1 MDTNIDSLK
10 RAFPSV
16 DLAYAIAV
24 NSYDVLM
31 KRLDSV
37 DGRLQTMLA
46 LFASITAIVPAAAAG
61 KGLSFHSKWFY
72 LAIGAMALAVVVAAV
87 ARWMGSIKV
96 LDPSMLERDEW
107 LKLSEWEF
115 KNYIIQA
122 AVKAFTK
129 NNRLIT
135 LKWRCGVVVAVIFF
149 LGACC
154 LAIWT
159 GGGPST

>member
-1 MDTNIDSLK
+1 MSDSSDALK
-10 RAFPSV
+10 ATYPSV

-46 LFASITAIVPAAAAG
+46 LFASVTAVVPAAAAG

-72 LAIGAMALAVVVAAV
+72 LAITAMAVAVVVTAL
-87 ARWMGSIKV
+87 ARWLGKV
-96 LDPSMLERDEW
+96 ELLDPSKLNQDWW
-107 LKLSEWEF
+107 LKHSEWEF

-122 AVKAFTK
+122 ATEAFIK
-129 NNRLIT
+129 NDRLIT
-135 LKWRCGVVVAVIFF
+135 NKWRCGFAVVCIFF
-149 LGACC
+149 LGTTC
-154 LAIWT
+154 LTLWVVSASAI
-159 GGGPST
+159 